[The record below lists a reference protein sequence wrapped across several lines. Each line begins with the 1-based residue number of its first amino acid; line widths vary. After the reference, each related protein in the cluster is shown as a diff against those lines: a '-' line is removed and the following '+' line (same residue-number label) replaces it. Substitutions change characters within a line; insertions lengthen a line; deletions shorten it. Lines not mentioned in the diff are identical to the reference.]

1 MKTVE
6 KLGIYGGTFSPIHN
20 GHIRAAEKFLSD
32 IELDRTADHAGGDTT
47 AQGRRT
53 AFPARTGSR
62 WRA

>member
-32 IELDRTADHAGGDTT
+32 IDLDRLLIMPAAIPPHKAADAVS
-47 AQGRRT
+47 
-53 AFPARTGSR
+53 ARTGSR

>member
-20 GHIRAAEKFLSD
+20 GHIRAAEKFLTD
-32 IELDRTADHAGGDTT
+32 IDLDRLLIM
-47 AQGRRT
+47 
-53 AFPARTGSR
+53 PAAIPPHKAAVGVSGETGSR